1 MILFGSCGRGEQMRQ
16 QLERLEQDNRNDSVM
31 QNDSLAESLVDY
43 FDHHGTANERM
54 RANYILG
61 RTYFDLGELPRALET
76 YYKAIDCADTTSTD
90 CDFKTLS
97 RIHAQTA
104 MVFQKQVQPRSQ
116 LKELR
121 EAQYFANMAND
132 SMMVLECYAQES
144 YAYQILHKVD
154 SVIQIKE
161 TAAACFAKFNQ
172 ERRSAQTLGGVI
184 TSLIDLGNYQKAKQY
199 INIYEASSGFFDESG
214 NIRRGR
220 EIYYYAKGRFY
231 LAINK
236 LDSAELLFR
245 RLLSDSLGLNCNIAG
260 SKGLQQVFSKRN
272 LSDSIAKYANLSYE
286 LNDSAYSLSEMENI
300 QKFQASYNYNHNK
313 LLAEKKAREAEHT
326 KSLLLMVLLVV
337 VVSAFVFANKYRS
350 LRKIALDHRLQNA
363 AIARKLRKMA
373 KSSPP
378 QVPSFDDFD
387 KLRKLVEHEIPTFQ
401 TVLNSGAHSLSDFE
415 YDVCL
420 LIRIGISPIE
430 ISKLKQCSPSHI
442 SNIRKRLLLKVF
454 ETEGSSELFDD
465 EIRKIGLKPMG

>member
-1 MILFGSCGRGEQMRQ
+1 
-16 QLERLEQDNRNDSVM
+16 
-31 QNDSLAESLVDY
+31 
-43 FDHHGTANERM
+43 
-54 RANYILG
+54 
-61 RTYFDLGELPRALET
+61 
-76 YYKAIDCADTTSTD
+76 
-90 CDFKTLS
+90 
-97 RIHAQTA
+97 

-300 QKFQASYNYNHNK
+300 QKFQASYNYNHNQFLTEQQK
-313 LLAEKKAREAEHT
+313 RKTNRAYLIIAIIVASVIISFLISCYLFVEYRKKENNKWIQYRQNLQELERTQTELMQLRSMERLEAEALIKAKNRDLSVLQKKIAVQQDILEARTASLESRLDNSDIAKHLRFLLKQNPPQT
-326 KSLLLMVLLVV
+326 ATQEDFKSLRQ
-337 VVSAFVFANKYRS
+337 FA
-350 LRKIALDHRLQNA
+350 IE
-363 AIARKLRKMA
+363 
-373 KSSPP
+373 
-378 QVPSFDDFD
+378 V
-387 KLRKLVEHEIPTFQ
+387 IPTFYS
-401 TVLNSGAHSLSDFE
+401 VLNTPNCSLRPIE

-420 LIRIGISPIE
+420 LIRFHFLPAE
-430 ISKLKQCSPSHI
+430 ICKLTGRSDSYI
-442 SNIRKRLLLKVF
+442 ANLRKSILMKVF
-454 ETEGSSELFDD
+454 SVKGSPKDLDKRVLQ
-465 EIRKIGLKPMG
+465 IK